1 MEDLAKRKM
10 RLDKFSTS
18 NNNNGGGGISSN
30 GVGYTISTKRQD
42 NLVNKF

>member
-18 NNNNGGGGISSN
+18 NNINGGINSSN
-30 GVGYTISTKRQD
+30 GIGYTISNKRQD
-42 NLVNKF
+42 SLVNKF